1 MNYIT
6 HLEGIHQLFIE
17 DERIS
22 PFHVSMYM
30 AIFHC
35 WNHAKYPTKLSINR
49 AEMMRNAKLGSSNTY
64 LKCLKELDQFGY
76 LKYEP
81 SRNPYKASFV
91 SLFTFDTSSE
101 QVVNK
106 SCTTLAQ
113 VANNSNTSPEQ
124 VVIPYLNN
132 INNNKHIKQSKTIV
146 RANNNSP
153 TEKRIR
159 FSPPKM
165 EEVEIFFSNQKST
178 TSEAQKFFN
187 HFESNGWLVGGKSK
201 MKNWHA
207 AARNWILNS
216 EKFANQSKS
225 PPQSGNLNVNQD
237 KDYSIP
243 L

>member
-6 HLEGIHQLFIE
+6 HLEGVHQLFID
-17 DERIS
+17 DERIT
-22 PFHVSMYM
+22 PFHVCLYQ
-30 AIFHC
+30 ALFHC
-35 WNHAKYPTKLSINR
+35 WNHAKYPAKLSINR

-106 SCTTLAQ
+106 SRTTTKQ
-113 VANNSNTSPEQ
+113 VSNNSNTSSEQ

-132 INNNKHIKQSKTIV
+132 INYNKHIKQSKTIV
-146 RANNNSP
+146 RSNNNSSK
-153 TEKRIR
+153 EKRTR
-159 FSPPKM
+159 FSPPKI

-187 HFESNGWLVGGKSK
+187 HFESNGWLVSGKTP
-201 MKNWHA
+201 MKNWQA
-207 AARNWILNS
+207 AARNWMINSKKFNPPSPGQILSS
-216 EKFANQSKS
+216 EQNKS
-225 PPQSGNLNVNQD
+225 YN
-237 KDYSIP
+237 IP

>member
-1 MNYIT
+1 M
-6 HLEGIHQLFIE
+6 
-17 DERIS
+17 
-22 PFHVSMYM
+22 
-30 AIFHC
+30 
-35 WNHAKYPTKLSINR
+35 
-49 AEMMRNAKLGSSNTY
+49 
-64 LKCLKELDQFGY
+64 KELDHFGY

-106 SCTTLAQ
+106 SYTTPAQ

-165 EEVEIFFSNQKST
+165 EEVEVFFSNQKFT

-187 HFESNGWLVGGKSK
+187 HFESNGWLVSGKTP
-201 MKNWHA
+201 MKNWQA

-216 EKFANQSKS
+216 EKFATPSKS